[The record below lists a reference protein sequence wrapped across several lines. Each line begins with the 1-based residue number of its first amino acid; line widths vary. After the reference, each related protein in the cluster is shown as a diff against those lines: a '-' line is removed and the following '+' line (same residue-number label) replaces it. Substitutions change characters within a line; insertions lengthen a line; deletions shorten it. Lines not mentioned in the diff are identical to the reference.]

1 MAALGAAMVAAL
13 AKGVS
18 AAIDLDVALSEA
30 STLIKGTAEEMAL
43 MREEASRLAVQF
55 GTTSTAQVQA
65 YYQAIS
71 AGASSVAEAT
81 AMMET
86 ANLLALGGVTDITTA
101 VDVLTT
107 AVNAYAGT
115 GLTAAQ
121 ASDILFAGVKEGK
134 TTVGELAAGLGNV
147 VPIAAQLG
155 IGLTEVTA
163 ATAALTKGGIKTSVA
178 FTNVKAILSGVLK
191 PTSEAEK
198 LSKALGLEFNS
209 TALKAKGLAGFLA
222 DVTEKTAGNQDA
234 MAMLF
239 GSVEALGGVMALGAN
254 DGKAFADSL
263 ASVSDNAGATQTAAD
278 KISGSL
284 SQRLSVALST
294 VGDWLAK
301 IGTVILTIVVPA
313 LEALV
318 GTIGWVIDGF
328 ASVIADMGAVFSFF
342 ALATKQPAK
351 ATQTWTE
358 AVDQQIQ
365 AEYDLQSALRDVSG
379 DDRKAAE
386 AAIVSANANIQAAQ
400 SAYKRVEAEY
410 AIADALLDRLALEE
424 SAAKS
429 ANISSNFFG
438 QDVEDMATADRKNAE
453 VYRSEVRKAIEASRL
468 ALKGSVVGLD
478 KAIEFGKGGEK
489 IWDPNRKA
497 IEEVV
502 DVLDAAGVA
511 AALLGLKTKKAA
523 GAGSAV
529 KKAFDPLKD
538 LFASLDR
545 QVNDLANSMAQS
557 IGDGFTDMVSGTK
570 TVAEAFRSMA
580 YEIIKKLYE
589 VIVVQQIVGSFGV
602 KGTPDSGIAGFLGSL
617 ITGSGGPNFTNV
629 SGGPK
634 LNANGNAFSG
644 GNVIPFASGGVV
656 SSPTVFPMANGG
668 VGLMG
673 EAGPEAIMPLSRGAN
688 GKLGVKSSGGGD
700 TFNTYN
706 TFTGGVTQAD
716 LGAILPR
723 VVEAS
728 KRAVLD
734 ARRRGGSYAAGFG
747 G

>member
-1 MAALGAAMVAAL
+1 M
-13 AKGVS
+13 
-18 AAIDLDVALSEA
+18 
-30 STLIKGTAEEMAL
+30 
-43 MREEASRLAVQF
+43 
-55 GTTSTAQVQA
+55 
-65 YYQAIS
+65 
-71 AGASSVAEAT
+71 
-81 AMMET
+81 
-86 ANLLALGGVTDITTA
+86 
-101 VDVLTT
+101 
-107 AVNAYAGT
+107 
-115 GLTAAQ
+115 
-121 ASDILFAGVKEGK
+121 
-134 TTVGELAAGLGNV
+134 
-147 VPIAAQLG
+147 
-155 IGLTEVTA
+155 
-163 ATAALTKGGIKTSVA
+163 
-178 FTNVKAILSGVLK
+178 
-191 PTSEAEK
+191 
-198 LSKALGLEFNS
+198 
-209 TALKAKGLAGFLA
+209 KAKGLAGFRA

-239 GSVEALGGVMALGAN
+239 GSFEALVGVMALGAN
-254 DGKAFADSL
+254 GGKALADSL

-294 VGDWLAK
+294 VGDWLEK

-313 LEALV
+313 FEALV

-400 SAYKRVEAEY
+400 SAYKRVKAEY
-410 AIADALLDRLALEE
+410 DLSDAIVARATIEA

-429 ANISSNFFG
+429 ADIKGNFFG
-438 QDVEDMATADRKNAE
+438 ADIVAMAEEDLKTAKSYN
-453 VYRSEVRKAIEASRL
+453 SELRKALDERAT

-511 AALLGLKTKKAA
+511 AALLGLKTKEAA
-523 GAGSAV
+523 GAATKV

-538 LFASLDR
+538 LFAALDR

-580 YEIIKKLYE
+580 HEIIKKLYE
-589 VIVVQQIVGSFGV
+589 VIVVQRIVGSFGV
-602 KGTPDSGIAGFLGSL
+602 KGTANSGVAGFLGSM
-617 ITGSGGPNFTNV
+617 ITGGGGGMFGNFTSV
-629 SGGPK
+629 S
-634 LNANGNAFSG
+634 ANGNAFSG
-644 GNVIPFASGGVV
+644 GNVVPFASGNVVPFASGGVV

-716 LGAILPR
+716 LGAILPKI
-723 VVEAS
+723 VEAS

-734 ARRRGGSYAAGFG
+734 ARKRGGSYAAGFG